1 MTEAKILIVEDE
13 SIVALNLQNRLKSLG
28 YGVAGVAASGEDAVK
43 RCGEVNPDLVLMDI
57 MLQGEMDGIGAAERI
72 RKNYDVPVVY
82 LTAYADDVTLDR
94 AKMTEPF
101 GYILKP
107 FEVKEIR
114 TTVEIALYKHK
125 MERLLRESEER
136 YMRTVS
142 GANDG
147 IWDWDLVTNTVYY
160 SPRWK
165 AIFGFD
171 DAEIGNSP
179 DEWLNRVHA
188 DDRPGLEMAI
198 TRHIE
203 GITAHLDC
211 EFRILTRDKTE
222 RWAFVRAIT
231 VKSPGG
237 KAVRLAGSLTD
248 ITRRHQAEEQLLS
261 MAGLDTVTE
270 LANEA
275 LFLERLWETAHSSQ
289 RYAVIRISVNV
300 FQDVYRKQGPTKANT
315 LLSPVGKILRTLFSN
330 ATPARLYG
338 GEFAILIPDPASAE
352 QVQALSKEAQARI
365 ESELGLK
372 VQVGHANAPAGTD
385 CNEVFIQAGQI

>member
-43 RCGEVNPDLVLMDI
+43 RCGEVQPDLVLMDI

-125 MERLLRESEER
+125 MERMLRESEER
-136 YMRTVS
+136 YMRTVN

-147 IWDWDLVTNTVYY
+147 IWDWDLLANTVYY

-165 AIFGFD
+165 AIFGFED
-171 DAEIGNSP
+171 SEIGTSS
-179 DEWLNRVHA
+179 DEWLSRVHPE
-188 DDRPGLEMAI
+188 DRAGLDMEI
-198 TRHIE
+198 SRHVE
-203 GITAHLDC
+203 GVTSHLDA
-211 EFRILTRDKTE
+211 EFRIITKDGSP
-222 RWAFVRAIT
+222 RWASVRAIT

-237 KAVRLAGSLTD
+237 KAIRLAGSLTD
-248 ITRRHQAEEQLLS
+248 IHRRRQAEELLLHI
-261 MAGLDTVTE
+261 AEFDTVSE

-275 LFLERLWETAHSSQ
+275 LFLERLWETSHNNQ
-289 RYAVIRISVNV
+289 RYAIIRVSLPA
-300 FQDVYRKQGPTKANT
+300 FAEEYRVHGPATANA
-315 LLSPVGKILRTLFSN
+315 LLAPVGQILLEIF
-330 ATPARLYG
+330 PVGLCARLYG
-338 GEFAILIPDPASAE
+338 GEFVILIPGLESADG
-352 QVQALSKEAQARI
+352 AHSLSQKAVAAI
-365 ESELGLK
+365 ESRLK
-372 VQVGHANAPAGTD
+372 LKSQAGCAIAERGSD
-385 CNEVFIQAGQI
+385 CNEVVLQAGRF